1 MANRSSKSA
10 MKPKH
15 KNASIDGETIR
26 ISAKRSGKMSPDELA
41 MLLHMRRKGASI
53 SKNKKKMSGYVRGG
67 KHKNMAA

>member
-1 MANRSSKSA
+1 MAKRSSKSA

-26 ISAKRSGKMSPDELA
+26 ISAKPSGKMNPDELA

-53 SKNKKKMSGYVRGG
+53 GKNKKEIEWLCSWW
-67 KHKNMAA
+67 

>member
-1 MANRSSKSA
+1 

-26 ISAKRSGKMSPDELA
+26 ISAKPSGKMSPDELA

-53 SKNKKKMSGYVRGG
+53 GKNKKKLSGYVRGG